1 MNAIPLIAQPISR
14 SFTVI
19 ANKTNVIDVPEHYA
33 GDNLTIALAFVD
45 EAGVAVNISTYSS
58 LTAGLYPLNSGTLAL
73 AMTAALSGGGT
84 GGLMTLTL
92 AAAAS
97 AALDGDY
104 RLELQV
110 ANAGVTVKYTA
121 VTGILHVQPTY

>member
-1 MNAIPLIAQPISR
+1 MNPIPLVAQAVTR
-14 SFTVI
+14 SFTVV
-19 ANKTNVIDVPEHYA
+19 ANQTNTIFVDEHYA
-33 GDNLTIALAFVD
+33 GDTLIIALAFVD

-58 LTAGLYPLNSGTLAL
+58 LTAGLYTAAGVLAL
-73 AMTAALSGGGT
+73 SLTAALSGGGT
-84 GGLMTLTL
+84 GGLMTLTA

-121 VTGILHVQPTY
+121 VTGIVRVQPTY

>member
-1 MNAIPLIAQPISR
+1 MNAINLVAQPVTR

-19 ANKTNVIDVPEHYA
+19 ANQTNTIFVPDHFA
-33 GDNLTIALAFVD
+33 GDTLIISLAFVD
-45 EAGVAVNISTYSS
+45 SAGAAVDISTYSS
-58 LTAGLYPLNSGTLAL
+58 LIAALYTPAGVSAL
-73 AMTAALSGGGT
+73 SLTAALVGGGA
-84 GGLMTLTL
+84 GGLMTLTA

-121 VTGILHVQPTY
+121 VDGVVHVEPTY

>member
-1 MNAIPLIAQPISR
+1 MNPIPLVAQPVTR
-14 SFTVI
+14 SFTVV
-19 ANKTNVIDVPEHYA
+19 ANQTNIISVPEHYA
-33 GDNLTIALAFVD
+33 GDNLVIALAFVD
-45 EAGVAVNISTYSS
+45 ESGVAVDISTYTS
-58 LTAGLYPLNSGTLAL
+58 LTAGLYTSAGVLAL

-104 RLELQV
+104 GLELQV

-121 VTGILHVQPTY
+121 VKGIVQVQPTY